1 MSTSK
6 LREVTAAC
14 TRNDNDPSRLMDIL
28 IDVQNRQGCIADEA
42 MDAVARAVGVSRA
55 IVEGAASFYAFFSKE
70 RKGKTVIRVCNDIVD
85 RMNGVDVV
93 ARAFSEELGIGFGE
107 TTRDGNITLEYAP
120 CIGMSD
126 QGPAA
131 LVNSEVVTY
140 LSSDK
145 VREVV
150 RTIKSTGDPK
160 RLVHRLGD
168 GNNAHPLVKSMVHN
182 NIRRK
187 GDVIFCF
194 ADYPANAGLT
204 KALAMSPVEVIN
216 ELKVARLRG
225 RGGAGFPTGMKW
237 EFTRGAPG
245 APKYILCNA
254 DEGEPGTFKDR
265 VLLTEM
271 PDRIFEGMTI
281 AGYAVGAEHGIL
293 YLRGEYAYLY
303 PFLLDALQKRRA
315 QGLLGKGILGKKGLS
330 FDIRLQ
336 LGAGAYICG
345 EETALI
351 SSCEG
356 LRGDPKNRPP
366 FPAAKGYLGQPTA
379 VNNVET
385 YCAVGRLLQ
394 KGAGWFAET
403 GSKDSTGTKLLSI
416 SGDCQGPGVY
426 EVPFGVS
433 VREMLGMVGADDAAA
448 VQIGGPSG
456 QLVAPAGYDRRIT
469 YDDLATG
476 GSVMVFGQERDVLTI
491 VHTFMEFF
499 CDESCGYCTPCRAGN
514 VLLKGYVEKVMAG
527 TATAADVAI
536 MKEVAETVKVT
547 SRCGL
552 GQTSPNPVLT
562 SLERFRGE
570 YDRRLRVAADGLV
583 PAFDLNAELGQA
595 AAIAERAPARH

>member
-1 MSTSK
+1 MSTSTV
-6 LREVTAAC
+6 REVTAVC
-14 TRNDNDPSRLMDIL
+14 TRYHNDPARLMDIL
-28 IDVQNRQGCIADEA
+28 IDVQNRDGCVSDPAVDT
-42 MDAVARAVGVSRA
+42 VARAVGVSRV
-55 IVEGAASFYAFFSKE
+55 IVEGAVSFYAFFSKK

-85 RMNGVDVV
+85 RMSGMDVV
-93 ARAFSEELGIGFGE
+93 AKTFSDELGIGFGE
-107 TTRDGNITLEYAP
+107 TTPDGNITLEYTP

-126 QGPAA
+126 QAPAA

-145 VREVV
+145 AREVV
-150 RTIKSTGDPK
+150 RTIKATGDPK

-182 NIRRK
+182 NVRRT
-187 GDVIFCF
+187 GEVIF
-194 ADYPANAGLT
+194 ADYLPSAGLA
-204 KALAMSPVEVIN
+204 KALALSPVEVIN

-225 RGGAGFPTGMKW
+225 RGGAGFPAGLKW

-245 APKYILCNA
+245 TPKYILCNA

-265 VLLTEM
+265 VLLTEL

-281 AGYAVGAEHGIL
+281 AGYAVGAENGIL

-303 PFLLDALQKRRA
+303 PFLLDVLEKRRA
-315 QGLLGKGILGKKGLS
+315 QGLLGKGILGKKGVT
-330 FDIRLQ
+330 FDIRVQ
-336 LGAGAYICG
+336 LGAGAYVCG

-366 FPAAKGYLGQPTA
+366 FPAARGYLGKPTA

-385 YCAVGRLLQ
+385 YCAVCRVLD

-426 EVPFGVS
+426 EVPFGVT
-433 VREMLGMVGADDAAA
+433 VREMLGMVGAEDAAA

-456 QLVAPAGYDRRIT
+456 QLVAPAAYERRIT

-476 GSVMVFGQERDVLTI
+476 GSVMIFGPDRDVLTV
-491 VHTFMEFF
+491 VHTFMEFL
-499 CDESCGYCTPCRAGN
+499 CDESCGYCTPCRVGN
-514 VLLKGYVEKVMAG
+514 VLLKGYVEKVLAG
-527 TATAADVAI
+527 AAPASDLAI

-570 YDRRLRVAADGLV
+570 YDRRIRPSADGLET
-583 PAFDLNAELGQA
+583 AFDLNAELGQA
-595 AAIAERAPARH
+595 AAIAGRAPARH